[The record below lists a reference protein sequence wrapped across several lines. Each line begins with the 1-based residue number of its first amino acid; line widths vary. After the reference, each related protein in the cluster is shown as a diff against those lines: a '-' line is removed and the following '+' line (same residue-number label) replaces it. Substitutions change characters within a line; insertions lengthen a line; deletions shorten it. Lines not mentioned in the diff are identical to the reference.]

1 MCRLTPSSAK
11 LLGQRNKECPMLCE
25 AVRKHKEDSPP
36 KLCMLATYVSVTII
50 KDLQMVT
57 VDENYPVIIK

>member
-1 MCRLTPSSAK
+1 MCGLTPSSAK

-25 AVRKHKEDSPP
+25 AVRKHKEDSAP
-36 KLCMLATYVSVTII
+36 KLCMVATYVSVTII

-57 VDENYPVIIK
+57 VDENYSVIIK